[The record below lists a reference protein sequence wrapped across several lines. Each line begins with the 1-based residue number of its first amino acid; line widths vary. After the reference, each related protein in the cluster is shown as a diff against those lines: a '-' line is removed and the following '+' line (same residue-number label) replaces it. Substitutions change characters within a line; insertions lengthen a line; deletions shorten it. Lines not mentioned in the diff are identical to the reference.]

1 MTSKTDRTAHGA
13 SRSSRRRMAL
23 SIAGASLVTAALSG
37 CLGPTY
43 GTGKSQGETLF
54 DDLNNIVSLGDSS
67 NEKNAVVAASAPRP
81 ELVKPDNTSILPP
94 PQPTRSADNLPESP
108 EQRSARLQAAAY
120 QGDGP
125 LPAEFAS
132 ARKENVPQGYLDR
145 TTNGGRGLDA
155 LERENASTVLSP
167 QELKGRGELIKQRL
181 RDQKHGSAD
190 TRKYLSEPPVSYRKP
205 AATAPVGEPGVD
217 EEIKQRRMR
226 NDNESLASKI
236 RNILPF

>member
-1 MTSKTDRTAHGA
+1 MTSKTDLRAQGA
-13 SRSSRRRMAL
+13 PSRNWMRMAL
-23 SIAGASLVTAALSG
+23 SVAGAGLVIASLSG

-54 DDLNNIVSLGDSS
+54 DDLNNVVSLGDSS
-67 NEKNAVVAASAPRP
+67 AEANARVAASAPRP
-81 ELVKPDNTSILPP
+81 DLVKPDNTSILPP
-94 PQPTRSADNLPESP
+94 PQPTRAAANLPESP

-125 LPAEFAS
+125 IPAEIAS

-145 TTNGGRGLDA
+145 TTNGGGGLDT
-155 LERENASTVLSP
+155 LRRENASTILSP
-167 QELKGRGELIKQRL
+167 QQMKGRGELMRQRL
-181 RDQKHGSAD
+181 RDQRQGSAD

-205 AATAPVGEPGVD
+205 AASAPVGEPGVD

-226 NDNESLASKI
+226 NDNQTLASKI